1 MMNKILLANIVLN
14 FTMAVGQSPIQP
26 SILLPASLR
35 RVLTDYEKA
44 WSQKDAAALA
54 QLFAEDG
61 FVLSSGAPM
70 VRGRDAIKRF
80 YTGAGGPLS
89 LRAVAFSTEGNV
101 GYIIGAFT
109 DRPGAAD
116 HGKFTLT
123 LKRDPAGRWL
133 ITSDMDNG
141 NSRP

>member
-14 FTMAVGQSPIQP
+14 FTMALGQSPIQP

-70 VRGRDAIKRF
+70 VLGPDAIKPF
-80 YTGAGGPLS
+80 YTGAPQARTKPSSAKSCARDIG
-89 LRAVAFSTEGNV
+89 RA
-101 GYIIGAFT
+101 
-109 DRPGAAD
+109 
-116 HGKFTLT
+116 HL
-123 LKRDPAGRWL
+123 
-133 ITSDMDNG
+133 
-141 NSRP
+141 